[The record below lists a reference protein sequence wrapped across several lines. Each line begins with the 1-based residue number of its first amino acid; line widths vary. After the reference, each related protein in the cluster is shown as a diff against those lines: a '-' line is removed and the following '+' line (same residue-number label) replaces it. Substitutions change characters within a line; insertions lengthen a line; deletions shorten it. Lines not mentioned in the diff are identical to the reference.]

1 MNATPIRLTLDRSL
15 PVPLGLQLR
24 GLVEYGIACG
34 EFRPGDRLPSV
45 RDLAEEVGVAPMTV
59 SQVYRDLKAAG
70 LIEGRAGSG
79 TFVAR
84 RTAGDGPGERLPAF
98 HRRVDALIDEGFAL
112 GLRGGDIAALVAARL
127 SARGTG
133 GRARSL
139 VLVGIFP
146 AATAAYARAV
156 SEALGAAA
164 TVEGVT
170 LDALHHDRAALQ
182 RAEAADLVLAMAHRR
197 REVEVLLPGARV
209 ATVSFIPSE
218 GTRRALASLA
228 PRARVLAV
236 SRFPDFLPLMRPG
249 IGRFAPHVETVDAA
263 LLDDADLGGRLGA
276 YDVVVFATGAEAVL
290 DRLPRGLVALE
301 YRHSPDPGD
310 IDRVVRPLLDGARTQ
325 PLQEDVA

>member
-1 MNATPIRLTLDRSL
+1 MSATLRLALDRSL
-15 PVPLGLQLR
+15 PVPLGQQLR

-45 RDLAEEVGVAPMTV
+45 RELAAEAGVAPMTV
-59 SQVYRDLKAAG
+59 SQVYAELKAAG
-70 LIEGRAGSG
+70 MIEGRAGSG
-79 TFVAR
+79 TFVGPGVGR
-84 RTAGDGPGERLPAF
+84 GAGDRMAALG
-98 HRRVDALIDEGFAL
+98 RRADALIDEGLTL
-112 GLRGGDIAALVAARL
+112 GLGAGDIAALVAARL
-127 SARGTG
+127 SARGTPAPP
-133 GRARSL
+133 RRV

-156 SEALGAAA
+156 AAALGPSAA
-164 TVEGVT
+164 VEGVT
-170 LDALHHDRAALQ
+170 LDALGTVPDALR
-182 RAEAADLVLAMAHRR
+182 RAEAADVVLAMAHRR
-197 REVEVLLPGARV
+197 RDVEALLPRARI

-249 IGRFAPHVETVDAA
+249 IGRFAPHVGAVDAA
-263 LLDDADLGGRLGA
+263 LVDDPDLGGRLGA
-276 YDVVVFATGAEAVL
+276 YDVVVYATGAEAVL

-310 IDRVVRPLLDGARTQ
+310 IDRAVRPLLAGTQ
-325 PLQEDVA
+325 PAPSPEQEVA

>member
-1 MNATPIRLTLDRSL
+1 MDASPIRLTLDRSL

-45 RDLAEEVGVAPMTV
+45 RDLADEAGVAPMTV
-59 SQVYRDLKAAG
+59 SQVYRDLKATG

-84 RTAGDGPGERLPAF
+84 RDADDAPAERLLSL
-98 HRRVDALIDEGFAL
+98 HRRADALVDEGLSL
-112 GLRGGDIAALVAARL
+112 GLRGGDIARLVMARL
-127 SARGTG
+127 SARGAP
-133 GRARSL
+133 RRSRSV

-146 AATAAYARAV
+146 AATAAYARAAAD
-156 SEALGAAA
+156 ALGPAAA
-164 TVEGVT
+164 VEGVT
-170 LDALHHDRAALQ
+170 LDALGSDAAARR

-197 REVEVLLPGARV
+197 RDVEALLPGARV

-218 GTRRALASLA
+218 ATRRALASLA

-249 IGRFAPHVETVDAA
+249 VGRFAPHVGTVDAA
-263 LLDDADLGGRLGA
+263 LLDDADLGGRLQS
-276 YDVVVFATGAEAVL
+276 YDVVVYATGAEAVL
-290 DRLPRGLVALE
+290 DRLPPGATAVE

-310 IDRVVRPLLDGARTQ
+310 IERVVRPLLAAAVPAPRK
-325 PLQEDVA
+325 DVA

>member
-1 MNATPIRLTLDRSL
+1 MTFAPIRLALDRNL
-15 PVPLGLQLR
+15 PVPLGQQLR
-24 GLVEYGIACG
+24 GLLEYGIACG

-45 RDLAEEVGVAPMTV
+45 RDLAGDAGVAPMTV

-84 RTAGDGPGERLPAF
+84 RAGRSAPSGDRLPAF
-98 HRRVDALIDEGFAL
+98 GRRVDALIDEGLAL
-112 GLRGGDIAALVAARL
+112 GLGTGAIASLVSARL
-127 SARGTG
+127 SARGTA
-133 GRARSL
+133 ARVPAI

-156 SEALGAAA
+156 AAALGPVAL
-164 TVEGVT
+164 VEGVT
-170 LDALHHDRAALQ
+170 LDALETVPEALHRAA
-182 RAEAADLVLAMAHRR
+182 AADLVLVMAHRR
-197 REVEVLLPGARV
+197 RDVEALLPGARIV
-209 ATVSFIPSE
+209 TVSFIPSE

-249 IGRFAPHVETVDAA
+249 IGRFAPHVETVEAA
-263 LLDDADLGGRLGA
+263 LVDDADLGGRLAA
-276 YDVVVFATGAEAVL
+276 YDVVVYATGAEAVL

-310 IDRVVRPLLDGARTQ
+310 IDRAVRPLLGGA
-325 PLQEDVA
+325 PLSQENVA

>member
-1 MNATPIRLTLDRSL
+1 MTSTPIRLALDRSL
-15 PVPLGLQLR
+15 PVPLGQQLR
-24 GLVEYGIACG
+24 GLIEYGIACG

-45 RDLAEEVGVAPMTV
+45 RDLAAEAGVAPMTV
-59 SQVYRDLKAAG
+59 SQVYRELKAAG
-70 LIEGRAGSG
+70 LIEGRSGSG
-79 TFVAR
+79 TFVGR
-84 RTAGDGPGERLPAF
+84 QAGQRGSGDRLPAF
-98 HRRVDALIDEGFAL
+98 GRRVDALIDEGLAL
-112 GLRGGDIAALVAARL
+112 GLAAGEIATLVSARL
-127 SARGTG
+127 SARGPV
-133 GRARSL
+133 ARRPTL

-156 SEALGAAA
+156 AAALGPVA

-170 LDALHHDRAALQ
+170 LDALASVPDALR

-197 REVEVLLPGARV
+197 RDVEALLPGARIV
-209 ATVSFIPSE
+209 TVSFIPSE

-249 IGRFAPHVETVDAA
+249 IRRFAPHVETVDAA
-263 LLDDADLGGRLGA
+263 LVDEAGLAGRLAA
-276 YDVVVFATGAEAVL
+276 YDVVVYATGAEAVL

-310 IDRVVRPLLDGARTQ
+310 IDRAVRPLLGGTAT
-325 PLQEDVA
+325 PQEEVA

>member
-1 MNATPIRLTLDRSL
+1 MNPTPIRLTLDRSL

-45 RDLAEEVGVAPMTV
+45 RDLAGEAGVAPMTV

-70 LIEGRAGSG
+70 LIEARAGSG
-79 TFVAR
+79 TYVAR
-84 RTAGDGPGERLPAF
+84 RAAGAGSGGRLPGF
-98 HRRVDALIDEGFAL
+98 HRRVDALIDEGLAL
-112 GLRGGDIAALVAARL
+112 GLRAGDIAGLVAARL
-127 SARGTG
+127 SARGTS
-133 GRARSL
+133 GRSRSL

-156 SEALGAAA
+156 AEALGSTAA
-164 TVEGVT
+164 VEGVT
-170 LDALHHDRAALQ
+170 LDDLRRDDATLR

-197 REVEVLLPGARV
+197 REVEALLPGARV

-276 YDVVVFATGAEAVL
+276 YDVVVFATGAETVL
-290 DRLPRGLVALE
+290 DRLPRGLVAVE
-301 YRHSPDPGD
+301 YRHSPDPAD
-310 IDRVVRPLLDGARTQ
+310 IERIVRPLLEGARA
-325 PLQEDVA
+325 PALQEDVP

>member
-1 MNATPIRLTLDRSL
+1 MTFAPIRLVLDRSL
-15 PVPLGLQLR
+15 PVPLGQQLR
-24 GLVEYGIACG
+24 GLIEYGIACG
-34 EFRPGDRLPSV
+34 EFSPGDRLPSV
-45 RDLAEEVGVAPMTV
+45 RDLATDAGVAPMTV
-59 SQVYRDLKAAG
+59 SQVYRELKELG

-84 RTAGDGPGERLPAF
+84 RPGRPGAGDRLPAF
-98 HRRVDALIDEGFAL
+98 GRRVDALIDEGLAL
-112 GLRGGDIAALVAARL
+112 GLGAGAIATLVSARL
-127 SARGTG
+127 SARGTA
-133 GRARSL
+133 ARVPAI

-156 SEALGAAA
+156 AAALGASAS
-164 TVEGVT
+164 VEGMT
-170 LDALHHDRAALQ
+170 LDALESVPDALRRAG
-182 RAEAADLVLAMAHRR
+182 AADLVLAMAHRR
-197 REVEVLLPGARV
+197 RDVEALLPGARIV
-209 ATVSFIPSE
+209 TVSFIPSE

-263 LLDDADLGGRLGA
+263 LVDDADLGGRLGG
-276 YDVVVFATGAEAVL
+276 YDVVVYATGAEAVL

-310 IDRVVRPLLDGARTQ
+310 IDRAVRPLLGG
-325 PLQEDVA
+325 PLMPQEDVA